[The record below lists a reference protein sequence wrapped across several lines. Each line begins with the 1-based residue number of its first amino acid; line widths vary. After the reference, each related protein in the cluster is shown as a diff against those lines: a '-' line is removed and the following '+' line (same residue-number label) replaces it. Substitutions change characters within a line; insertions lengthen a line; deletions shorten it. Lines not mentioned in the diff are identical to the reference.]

1 MHIGRV
7 LIVDSDED
15 TVLFTDWM
23 PRQGDHA
30 VFTAELI
37 TAIGADFAV
46 DVYHKNSE
54 DSGPGAVLG
63 ALVGATTTLGLH
75 KKQFS
80 GLKELV
86 RYRITVSAT
95 ADKMGGIIY
104 RFLQVAWFDK
114 ARV

>member
-7 LIVDSDED
+7 LIVDSETD

-30 VFTAELI
+30 VFTTELI

-46 DVYHKNSE
+46 EVYHKNSE
-54 DSGPGAVLG
+54 DSGPGAAVG
-63 ALVGATTTLGLH
+63 SLVAATTTLGLH
-75 KKQFS
+75 EKQFS

-95 ADKMGGIIY
+95 AGNMGGVIY
-104 RFLQVAWFDK
+104 RFLQVTWFDK